1 MKKTVFRVNNNFE
14 YDFILIGIVSQQVD
28 FRLCRE
34 INLVLD
40 LKLYRKDDFLVFN
53 QKRMEEQQFAFFEH
67 ISDTENRYNLISNKT
82 NTAVLLSEKSQIDY
96 LFIVHPGALPVDENE
111 LLSKIKKV
119 KFVLGAYKLVPA
131 KLKSRENL
139 IF

>member
-67 ISDTENRYNLISNKT
+67 ISDTENRYNLISNKEMFCT
-82 NTAVLLSEKSQIDY
+82 
-96 LFIVHPGALPVDENE
+96 
-111 LLSKIKKV
+111 
-119 KFVLGAYKLVPA
+119 
-131 KLKSRENL
+131 
-139 IF
+139 